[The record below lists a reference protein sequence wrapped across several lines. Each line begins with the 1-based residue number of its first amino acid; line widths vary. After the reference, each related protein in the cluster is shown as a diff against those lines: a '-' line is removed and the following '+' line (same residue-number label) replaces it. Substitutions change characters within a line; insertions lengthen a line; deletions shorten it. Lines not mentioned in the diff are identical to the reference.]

1 MKRILRL
8 YEKDIKNILVEYFN
22 CRPSE
27 ILSIYTEEQDE
38 TGDIVPI
45 FYIEVEEDAANAR
58 ISK

>member
-27 ILSIYTEEQDE
+27 ILSIYTEE
-38 TGDIVPI
+38 
-45 FYIEVEEDAANAR
+45 
-58 ISK
+58 